1 MAAITHGVQDY
12 HISPEQAATIA
23 NDANVAED
31 GSLYAPT
38 RAAPSAR
45 SGRPSLLAR
54 LRVKDPEF
62 RARFREALA
71 VVVHR
76 RQRKGLEHLMF

>member
-31 GSLYAPT
+31 GSLYAPN
-38 RAAPSAR
+38 PCGSIR
-45 SGRPSLLAR
+45 SNQAAR
-54 LRVKDPEF
+54 LCLRGC
-62 RARFREALA
+62 A
-71 VVVHR
+71 
-76 RQRKGLEHLMF
+76 